1 MESLDRYIDIKP
13 QDFVVLLVA
22 RLRRDLEQVTITP
35 SVWWFVIQ
43 DLDLTLTAQ
52 LVATLSG
59 SMQIGAL
66 ESDHQSIMNEY
77 LNDRTRGKSGPKNKK
92 GKPLAEKLANF
103 DELLQRAII
112 PEGFNAHFGDTPLV
126 LTAAEEKDI
135 LKIHE
140 FRSELAH
147 IKSVS
152 WSLETT
158 GLPRMTLAALKA
170 IKHLFEHSSQIIHL
184 DELDIDNCKGNLE
197 SAIATIETIISNAAT
212 QSNI

>member
-1 MESLDRYIDIKP
+1 MESLDGYIDIKP

-66 ESDHQSIMNEY
+66 KKDHQLIMHAY
-77 LNDRTRGKSGPKNKK
+77 LNDRTE
-92 GKPLAEKLANF
+92 GKPWPNDKNGRPLVEQLENF
-103 DELLQRAII
+103 ADLLQRAII
-112 PEGFNAHFGDTPLV
+112 PQGFTAHFSDTPLV
-126 LTAAEEKDI
+126 LTKAEKKD
-135 LKIHE
+135 LLTIHQ
-140 FRSELAH
+140 FRNELSH
-147 IKSVS
+147 IKPMS
-152 WSLETT
+152 WSLETI

-170 IKHLFEHSSQIIHL
+170 IKHLFEHSSQIIYL
-184 DELDIDNCKGNLE
+184 EQSDIDNCDRDLEFSIVTVGN
-197 SAIATIETIISNAAT
+197 TIAAT
-212 QSNI
+212 ST